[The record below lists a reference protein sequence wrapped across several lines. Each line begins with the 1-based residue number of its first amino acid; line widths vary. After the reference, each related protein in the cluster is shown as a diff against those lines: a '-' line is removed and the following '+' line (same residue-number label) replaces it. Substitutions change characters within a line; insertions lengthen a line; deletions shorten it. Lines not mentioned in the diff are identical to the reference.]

1 LLLLTIV
8 LNAKHHVDY
17 GNDLLRLDAASSG
30 DGKKVITP
38 IRPVAILGHNLDLR
52 EETVRL
58 I

>member
-1 LLLLTIV
+1 MLLLTIV

-17 GNDLLRLDAASSG
+17 GNNLLRLDASSG

>member
-1 LLLLTIV
+1 MLLLTIV

-17 GNDLLRLDAASSG
+17 GNNLLRLDASSG

-58 I
+58 M